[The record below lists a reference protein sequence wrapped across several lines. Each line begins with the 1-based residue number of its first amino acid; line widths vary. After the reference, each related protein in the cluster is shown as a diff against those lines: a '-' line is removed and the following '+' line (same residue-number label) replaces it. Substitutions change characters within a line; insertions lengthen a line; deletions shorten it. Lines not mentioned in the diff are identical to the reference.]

1 MSGQSSRGGVVAVH
15 AHPDDETLTSGALLA
30 TAAAAGLPATVV
42 TCTRGERGEVI
53 GAEHHAL
60 EGDGP
65 ALARHRE
72 AEIATAMRA
81 LGGAAQVFLD
91 QLPGPDRRYV
101 DSGMAW
107 IDGLSAAGAAADLP
121 EGALVAA
128 ELDET
133 AGRLAAWLRERRPDL
148 LVADEP
154 GGGYGHP
161 DHLRAHRIVL
171 RATELLGDDAPALAW
186 AVDDAAEL
194 RSARSALAED
204 PLVAQ
209 LIAEHAAPS
218 TTRQGPFSLPDPT
231 GVLPAMARTAPGA
244 GFTVPVA
251 PVRSALL
258 AALAAHA
265 TQVQAVTALDGPAV
279 VGCYALS
286 NGALAPVLPV
296 ERYEWADPERTA
308 PVPAAQADA
317 VA

>member
-1 MSGQSSRGGVVAVH
+1 MAVH

-30 TAAAAGLPATVV
+30 TTVAAGLPATVV

-53 GAEHHAL
+53 GARHRAL
-60 EGDGP
+60 EGDGV

-72 AEIATAMRA
+72 AEIAAAMRA
-81 LGGAAQVFLD
+81 LGGVTQVFLD
-91 QLPGPDRRYV
+91 QLPGPDGRYV

-128 ELDET
+128 DLDET

-148 LVADEP
+148 LVSYES

-161 DHLRAHRIVL
+161 DHVRAHRIVR
-171 RATELLGDDAPALAW
+171 RAAALLGEDAPALAW

-194 RSARSALAED
+194 RSARSALASD
-204 PLVAQ
+204 PLVAR
-209 LIAEHAAPS
+209 LVTEHAGPS
-218 TTRQGPFSLPDPT
+218 STRQGPFSLPDPA
-231 GVLPAMARTAPGA
+231 GPLPAMARTAPA
-244 GFTVPVA
+244 PGFAIPVA
-251 PVRSALL
+251 PVRPALL

-265 TQVQAVTALDGPAV
+265 TQVQAVTALDGPDA

-296 ERYEWADPERTA
+296 ERYEWADPDRTA
-308 PVPAAQADA
+308 PVPAAQSDA